1 MGSILLF
8 LGVLAVIGAW
18 WLSKQ
23 GLTSKPWLE
32 TGAEGVFLATDEV
45 RGSPAK
51 IGLGVFLAVVGC
63 LFALFISAYAMRMQ
77 MPDWRPLP
85 VPSLLWLNTG
95 MLALS
100 SVALHGARNA
110 VRRGQKVE
118 LKIGLLAAGVAAL
131 AFLSGQLLAWR
142 QLTAEGYLLTS
153 NSANAFFYLV
163 TGVHGLHLVGGL
175 VALCRTGVKAWRG
188 FPADELRVSVELC
201 ATYWHFLLLVWL
213 VFLSVLTGWA
223 GDFADICRQ
232 LLT

>member
-8 LGVLAVIGAW
+8 LGALAVVGGW

-32 TGAEGVFLATDEV
+32 HGAPGNF
-45 RGSPAK
+45 PAPEMTQDSAAK
-51 IGLGVFLAVVGC
+51 VGLRVFLAVVGS

-77 MPDWRPLP
+77 MPDWRALP
-85 VPSLLWLNTG
+85 VPNLLWLNTG

-110 VRRGQKVE
+110 ARRRQMVE
-118 LKIGLLAAGVAAL
+118 LRIGLLAGGVAAL

-142 QLTAEGYLLTS
+142 QLTADGYLLTS
-153 NSANAFFYLV
+153 NSANAFFYMV
-163 TGVHGLHLVGGL
+163 TGIHGLHILGGL
-175 VALCRTGVKAWRG
+175 FALGRTALKAWRG
-188 FPADELRVSVELC
+188 FPIDQLRVSIELC

-223 GDFADICRQ
+223 GDLADICRQ